1 MSNRKEDSRNK
12 TCGKLSAAVVLA
24 AVFAAGWLAR
34 DLVGFRPGSVAPRA
48 ATTPSVTAIVVT
60 NAVFNPVREFVGR
73 VEPVQEVDVLPQIDG
88 YLTSAKF
95 SEGATVRRGD
105 VLYEIDV
112 ERYEAAHR
120 LRLAE
125 LEQAKSQSAEAV
137 AAKEKAD
144 RYLARLKAADGRGVP
159 QTDLDSA
166 EAEAN
171 AAKAACESARA
182 KIAQAEANLMLA
194 AVDVK
199 HTKIHAPMS
208 GRIGK
213 SLMHV
218 GDYVTPSK
226 GRLARIVQSDPI
238 RVSFP
243 LSDREYMTWLEEA
256 AKRGTDARA
265 SRRLR
270 LRLPNDSV
278 YGVEGAW
285 EFDDNEIDPSTATIQ
300 LRLSFENP
308 KGLLVPN
315 SFVRVLS
322 DERNPQKVLVV
333 PDAAIVAGEDG
344 CSVWV
349 VADDCTVAR
358 RRIAKGPS
366 AEGLTVVAKG
376 LAEGER
382 IVHRGVH
389 KLNEGMKVNLA
400 EAE

>member
-1 MSNRKEDSRNK
+1 MDKDNSKRTVS
-12 TCGKLSAAVVLA
+12 GILSSAVVLA

-34 DLVGFRPGSVAPRA
+34 DLAGFSPGSVVRA
-48 ATTPSVTAIVVT
+48 AGGAPSVTVIAVT
-60 NAVFNPVREFVGR
+60 NAVFNPTREFVGR

-88 YLTSAKF
+88 YLTDVKF
-95 SEGATVRRGD
+95 CEGATVKRGD
-105 VLYEIDV
+105 VLYEIDA
-112 ERYEAAHR
+112 ERYEAARR

-125 LEQAKSQSAEAV
+125 LAQAEAS
-137 AAKEKAD
+137 AA
-144 RYLARLKAADGRGVP
+144 R
-159 QTDLDSA
+159 
-166 EAEAN
+166 
-171 AAKAACESARA
+171 AACESARA
-182 KIAQAEANLMLA
+182 KIAQAEASLLLA
-194 AVDVK
+194 TVDVK

-213 SLMHV
+213 SLMHA

-238 RVSFP
+238 RVTFP

-278 YGVEGAW
+278 YETEGAW
-285 EFDDNEIDPSTATIQ
+285 EFDDNEIDSSTATIQ
-300 LRLSFENP
+300 LRLSFANP

-315 SFVRVLS
+315 SFVRVLT
-322 DERNPQKVLVV
+322 DECNPQKALTV
-333 PDAAIVAGEDG
+333 PDAAIVSEEGG
-344 CSVWV
+344 FSVWV
-349 VADDCTVAR
+349 VAEDGSVKR
-358 RRIAKGPS
+358 RRIVKGAS
-366 AEGLTVVAKG
+366 AGGITVVVEGLAD
-376 LAEGER
+376 GER

-389 KLNEGMKVNLA
+389 KLSDGMKIRIA

>member
-1 MSNRKEDSRNK
+1 MDKDNSKRTVS
-12 TCGKLSAAVVLA
+12 GILSSAVVLA

-34 DLVGFRPGSVAPRA
+34 DLAGFSPGSVVRA
-48 ATTPSVTAIVVT
+48 AGGVPSVTVIAVT
-60 NAVFNPVREFVGR
+60 NAVFNPTREFVGR

-88 YLTSAKF
+88 YLTDVKF
-95 SEGATVRRGD
+95 CEGATVKRGD
-105 VLYEIDV
+105 VLYEIDA
-112 ERYEAAHR
+112 ERYEAARR

-125 LEQAKSQSAEAV
+125 LAQAKSQSAEAA
-137 AAKEKAD
+137 AAKDKAD

-166 EAEAN
+166 EAEAS
-171 AAKAACESARA
+171 AARAACESARA
-182 KIAQAEANLMLA
+182 KIAQAEASLLLA
-194 AVDVK
+194 TVDVK

-213 SLMHV
+213 SLMHA

-238 RVSFP
+238 RVTFP

-278 YGVEGAW
+278 YDTEGAW
-285 EFDDNEIDPSTATIQ
+285 EFDDNEIDSSTATIQ
-300 LRLSFENP
+300 LRLSFANP

-315 SFVRVLS
+315 SFVRVLT
-322 DERNPQKVLVV
+322 DECNPQKALTV
-333 PDAAIVAGEDG
+333 PDAAIVSEEGG
-344 CSVWV
+344 FSVWV
-349 VADDCTVAR
+349 VAEDGSVKR
-358 RRIAKGPS
+358 RRIVKGAS
-366 AEGLTVVAKG
+366 AGGVTVVVEGLAD
-376 LAEGER
+376 GER

-389 KLNEGMKVNLA
+389 KLSDGMKIRIA